1 MQIPELIPGIE
12 PHDDL
17 NPQLWQGEQLRNDV
31 KEALLR
37 IAHKFEQYLDINVAV
52 EDIIVTGS
60 QASYNYT
67 EHSDLDLHLIID
79 YKTIECDQPV
89 EVLLDT
95 KRKLWKFSHT
105 ITIHGVPVE
114 LYAEDTAKPVKG
126 SSYSVMHDQWKVK
139 PHKENAPEPE
149 GVERI
154 ALAWITVIREA
165 IQAGTPRALSD
176 AKAMLM
182 HYRQES
188 LAKGGEMSRGNLVF
202 KMLRNT
208 GVIAMLMQSLTQAQD
223 SELSLPE

>member
-12 PHDDL
+12 PHDEL
-17 NPQLWQGEQLRNDV
+17 NPQLWQGEQLRSDV
-31 KEALLR
+31 KQALLR
-37 IAHKFEQYLDINVAV
+37 IARKFEQYLDINVQV
-52 EDIIVTGS
+52 EDVIVTGS

-67 EHSDLDLHLIID
+67 QHSDLDLHLIID

-95 KRKLWKFSHT
+95 KRKLWKFSHD

-126 SSYSVMHDQWKVK
+126 SSYSILTDQWRVK
-139 PHKENAPEPE
+139 PQKATTQQPE
-149 GVERI
+149 GIERI

-165 IQAGTPRALSD
+165 VQAGTPTALQS
-176 AKAMLM
+176 AKDLLM
-182 HYRQES
+182 HYRQQS
-188 LAKGGEMSRGNLVF
+188 LALGGEMSRGNLVF

-208 GVIAMLMQSLTQAQD
+208 GVISMLMQALTQAQD
-223 SELSLPE
+223 QELSLPE